1 MKLAFVPLALLLGA
15 VASPAGAECF
25 TVYDSAHRI
34 VYQSDTTPIDLSGP
48 IAPAMQARFPGGQLV
63 ISVDAGICTFISPGS
78 PVSVMAGPALAG
90 SGGGTLSTVNSPAP
104 GMSMEGMGS
113 APGASVIEGCR
124 RGGYETRRGVP
135 CDDTAVVV
143 GPGATRAPAAAVEGA
158 ARAPI
163 AVDAPVVRRAR

>member
-48 IAPAMQARFPGGQLV
+48 IGPAMQARFPGGQLI
-63 ISVDAGICTFISPGS
+63 ISEDRDCTFVSPEN
-78 PVSVMAGPALAG
+78 PVAVLVGPAPAG
-90 SGGGTLSTVNSPAP
+90 SGGGTVSTVNSPAP
-104 GMSMEGMGS
+104 GPSMAGMGS
-113 APGASVIEGCR
+113 APDASVSERCR

-135 CDDTAVVV
+135 CDDTEGVVV
-143 GPGATRAPAAAVEGA
+143 PGVTRAPAVGVEGA
-158 ARAPI
+158 ARAPV
-163 AVDAPVVRRAR
+163 AGEVPRVRRAR